1 MRGVARLVLGILVL
15 VAAPHASDAQGLG
28 SIAGVVRD
36 TSGGVLPGVTVEAA
50 SPALIEKVR
59 TAVTDSAGQYTI
71 VSLPLGTYSVTFT
84 LPGFTTTR
92 REGIE
97 LLANFTSSVN
107 AEMRVGV
114 LEETITVTGEAPV
127 VDVQSATTTRAVT
140 PEVIRAV
147 PNGRTMYN
155 LASMYTGVNISGTAV
170 DVGGQTVLSPGPQLF
185 AHGGRPGD
193 ELQMLDGI
201 RVGNLQSNAGRTGF
215 ALSPLLWEQVDV
227 VLSGQAGDSPTLGVQ
242 TNAIPKSGGN
252 TMAGI
257 VLVDGAVPS
266 LQSSNLTSRLS
277 ATSPDLSE
285 IKPWGLTGTSSIKS
299 LWDLNASLGG
309 PVAVDKVWFYG
320 TGRGTT
326 SESYLAGH
334 YFPVDPRARVRVIDP
349 SRQVSDDQYLWD
361 TSLRLTSTVTPK
373 MRWTNFGI
381 YQHKIFR
388 YFGFNPS
395 TSPEASPRQD
405 WPRYF
410 LQTGWTYTATN
421 RLLFEAGWNYQK
433 GDTSARLRDDQI
445 TGTRYVETG
454 GTFDGVVVP
463 PMTYGAPGGFNDQP
477 RMRIQA
483 GKASMSYVT
492 GTHNAKFGSDVQLG
506 SRTQRNTNYSDHL
519 QYRTTNYI
527 VNQVTIA
534 APIHQYTSNLDY
546 NLSFYAQDRWT
557 TGKMTLTGGGRLE
570 LQKESRNAYTTP
582 WPSKYLA
589 AAPVTFPAA
598 DVVSWKDFNPRVG
611 FSYDVFGDGKTAV
624 KASMARGVLQ
634 EGINT
639 ADAVNP
645 GNALITS
652 TARTVNETTFPVG
665 DPRRLNGLADCDLV
679 NPAANGE
686 CGPWLTAGFGSPASI
701 TQQDPRTLEGWNV
714 RQNNWEFSAG
724 LQRELMPRVSADVT
738 YFRRIYGNF
747 LVTDNTA
754 NVAADFTKFGLVV
767 PDDRRLETARNTVT
781 VFDINPVLVSGRPFN
796 TTTNVRTFASDYGKQ
811 VEHWD
816 GVDMT
821 MNARLRPGASLQGG
835 VTFGRTTTD
844 ICDVAAQLPEV
855 LGNSPLDYCHNVS
868 SWGPQYKAF
877 GVYELPWGDVRV
889 SGNFFSRPGPAIQA
903 GVIYTGAQ
911 IAPSLGRPFSAG
923 AAGQKTVNVLNDN
936 TVLGDRLNQFDL
948 RFSRIFR
955 FAGQSLDANLDLFNA
970 FNSDAVLAYTPAYS
984 GTNGGAWLRPT
995 TLVQGRIIKFGVRW
1009 DF

>member
-1 MRGVARLVLGILVL
+1 MRGVVGAILGVVIV
-15 VAAPHASDAQGLG
+15 VAASNASAQGLG

-36 TSGGVLPGVTVEAA
+36 TSGAVLPGVTVEAA

-71 VSLPLGTYSVTFT
+71 VNLPVGTYSVTFT

-97 LLANFTSSVN
+97 MLANFTASVN

-114 LEETITVTGEAPV
+114 VEETITVTGEAPA

-140 PEVIRAV
+140 PEVIRAI

-155 LASMYTGVNISGTAV
+155 LAAMYTGVSISGTAV

-215 ALSPLLWEQVDV
+215 ALSPLLWDQVDV
-227 VLSGQAGDSPTLGVQ
+227 VLSGQSGESPTLGVQ

-252 TMAGI
+252 TMSGI
-257 VLVDGAVPS
+257 LLMDGAITPM
-266 LQSSNLTSRLS
+266 QSSNLTDRLS
-277 ATSPDLSE
+277 ATSPNLSE
-285 IKPWGLTGTSSIKS
+285 IEPWGLTGTSSIKS
-299 LWDLNASLGG
+299 LWDLNASVGG
-309 PVAVDKVWFYG
+309 PISVDKIWFYG

-334 YFPVDPRARVRVIDP
+334 YFPVDPTARVRIPDQ

-361 TSLRLTSTVTPK
+361 TTLRLTSALNPK
-373 MRWTNFGI
+373 MRTTVFGI

-388 YFGFNPS
+388 YFGFNPQ
-395 TSPEASPRQD
+395 TSPEAAPRQD

-410 LQTGWTYTATN
+410 LQAGWTYTATN
-421 RLLFEAGWNYQK
+421 RVLLEVGWNYQK
-433 GDTSARLRDDQI
+433 GDTSARLRDDQVI
-445 TGTRYVETG
+445 GTRYVETG
-454 GTFDGVVVP
+454 GTFDGIVIP
-463 PMTYGAPGGFNDQP
+463 PMTYGAPGSFNDQP

-483 GKASMSYVT
+483 GRAAMSYVT
-492 GTHNAKFGSDVQLG
+492 GTHNAKFGTDVQLG
-506 SRTQRNTNYSDHL
+506 SRTQRNTNYASDI
-519 QYRTTNYI
+519 QYRTTNYV
-527 VNQVTIA
+527 VNQVTIF

-546 NLSFYAQDRWT
+546 NLALFAQDRWT
-557 TGKMTLTGGGRLE
+557 TGKLTLTGGGRLE
-570 LQKESRNAYTTP
+570 FQKESRDTYTTP

-589 AAPVTFPAA
+589 APPITFAGA
-598 DVVSWKDFNPRVG
+598 DVVNWKDFQPRVG
-611 FSYDVFGDGKTAV
+611 ISYDLFGDGKTAL
-624 KASMARGVLQ
+624 KASIARGALQ

-645 GNALITS
+645 GNALITN
-652 TARTVNETTFPVG
+652 TARTVNETFYPVG
-665 DPRRLNGLADCDLV
+665 DPRRNNGLADCELT

-686 CGPWLTAGFGSPASI
+686 CGPWLTAGFGSPAAI

-724 LQRELMPRVSADVT
+724 VQRELMPRVSADFT
-738 YFRRIYGNF
+738 YYRRVYGNF

-754 NVAADFTKFGLVV
+754 NVAADFTQFPVVV
-767 PDDRRLETARNTVT
+767 PNDQRLETAGQPLT
-781 VFDINPVLVSGRPFN
+781 VFDINPVLLNGQPFN

-811 VEHWD
+811 QEHWD
-816 GVDMT
+816 GVDTTINMRQSAGFT
-821 MNARLRPGASLQGG
+821 VQGG
-835 VTFGRTTTD
+835 VSFGRTMTD
-844 ICDVAAQLPEV
+844 ICDVAAKLPEV
-855 LGNSPLDYCHNVS
+855 LGNTPLDYCHNVS
-868 SWGPQYKAF
+868 SWAPQYKTLAM
-877 GVYELPWGDVRV
+877 YELPWWDVRV
-889 SGNFFSRPGPAIQA
+889 SGNFYSRPGPAIQA

-911 IAPSLGRPFSAG
+911 LAPALGRPFSAG
-923 AAGQKTVNVLNDN
+923 AAGQKTVNVLSDN

-955 FAGQSLDANLDLFNA
+955 FGGTSLDANLDLYNA
-970 FNSDAVLAYTPAYS
+970 FNSDAVLAYTTAYS
-984 GTNGGAWLRPT
+984 GVNGGAWLRPT
-995 TLVQGRIIKFGVRW
+995 TLIQGRIVKFGVRW

>member
-1 MRGVARLVLGILVL
+1 MRGVARAVLGVLVL
-15 VAAPHASDAQGLG
+15 VAAPHISAAQGLG

-36 TSGGVLPGVTVEAA
+36 TSGAVLPGVTVEVA

-59 TAVTDSAGQYTI
+59 TAVTDTAGQYTI
-71 VSLPLGTYSVTFT
+71 VSLPVGTYSVTFA
-84 LPGFTTTR
+84 LLGFTTTR

-97 LLANFTSSVN
+97 MLANFTAPVN
-107 AEMRVGV
+107 AELRVGA
-114 LEETITVTGEAPV
+114 LEETITVTGEAPI

-155 LASMYTGVNISGTAV
+155 LAAMYTGVNISGTAV
-170 DVGGQTVLSPGPQLF
+170 DVGGQTVLSPGPQLS

-215 ALSPLLWEQVDV
+215 ALSPLLWDQVDV
-227 VLSGQAGDSPTLGVQ
+227 VLSGQAGDAPTLGVQ
-242 TNAIPKSGGN
+242 TNAIAKSGGN

-257 VLVDGAVPS
+257 VLVDGAIPS
-266 LQSSNLTSRLS
+266 LQSTNLTSRLS
-277 ATSPDLSE
+277 AVSPNLSE
-285 IKPWGLTGTSSIKS
+285 IQPWGLTGTSSIKS

-309 PVAVDKVWFYG
+309 PISRDKIWFYG

-334 YFPVDPRARVRVIDP
+334 YFPVDPTARVRVIDP
-349 SRQVSDDQYLWD
+349 TRQVSDDQYLWD
-361 TSLRLTSTVTPK
+361 TTLRLTSAVTPK

-388 YFGFNPS
+388 YFGFNPT
-395 TSPEASPRQD
+395 TSPEAAPRQD

-410 LQTGWTYTATN
+410 VQSSWTYTATN
-421 RLLFEAGWNYQK
+421 RILFEAGWNYQR
-433 GDTSARLRDDQI
+433 GDTSARLRDDQV
-445 TGTRYVETG
+445 TGTRIVETG
-454 GTFDGVVVP
+454 GTFEGVVVP

-492 GTHNAKFGSDVQLG
+492 GTHNVKAGTDVQLG
-506 SRTQRNTNYSDHL
+506 SRTQRNTNYSDYV
-519 QYRTTNYI
+519 QYRTTNY
-527 VNQVTIA
+527 VLNQATIF
-534 APIHQYTSNLDY
+534 APIHEYTSNLNY

-557 TGKMTLTGGGRLE
+557 TGRLTVTGGSRLE
-570 LQKESRNAYTTP
+570 LMKQSRDAYTTP

-589 AAPVTFPAA
+589 REPITFPAA
-598 DVVSWKDFNPRVG
+598 DVAKWQDFQPRAGV
-611 FSYDVFGDGKTAV
+611 SYDLFGTGKTAL
-624 KASMARGVLQ
+624 KASIARGSLQ

-652 TARTVNETTFPVG
+652 TARTINETTFPVG
-665 DPRRLNGLADCDLV
+665 DPRRLNGVADCDLV

-724 LQRELMPRVSADVT
+724 IQHELMPRVSADLT
-738 YFRRIYGNF
+738 YYRRIYGNL

-754 NVAADFTKFGLVV
+754 NTAADFTRFAVVV
-767 PDDRRLETARNTVT
+767 PDDRRLPTAGDRFT
-781 VFDINPVLVSGRPFN
+781 VFDINPVLVSGLPFN

-811 VEHWD
+811 QEHWD
-816 GVDMT
+816 GIDLT
-821 MNARLRPGASLQGG
+821 MNARLRPGATFQGG
-835 VTFGRTTTD
+835 VTMGQTMTD
-844 ICDVAAQLPEV
+844 ICDVAEKLPEV
-855 LGNSPLDYCHNVS
+855 LGNTPLEYCHNVS
-868 SWGPQYKAF
+868 SWGPQYKAL
-877 GVYELPWGDVRV
+877 GVYELPWWDLRL
-889 SGNFFSRPGPAIQA
+889 SANFFSRPGPGIQA

-911 IAPSLGRPFSAG
+911 IAPALGRPFSAG
-923 AAGQKTVNVLNDN
+923 ATGQKTVNVMNAD

-955 FAGQSLDANLDLFNA
+955 FAGTSLDANLDLYNA
-970 FNSDAVLAYTPAYS
+970 FNSDAVLAYTAGYS
-984 GTNGGAWLRPT
+984 GVNGGAWLRPT
-995 TLVQGRIIKFGVRW
+995 TLIQGRIIKFGLRW